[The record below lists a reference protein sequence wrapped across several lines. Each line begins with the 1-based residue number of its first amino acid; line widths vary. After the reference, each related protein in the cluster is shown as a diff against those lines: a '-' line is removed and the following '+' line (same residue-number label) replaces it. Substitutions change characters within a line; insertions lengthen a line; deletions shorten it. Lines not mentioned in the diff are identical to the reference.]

1 MLVYIYIILAEQQ
14 SPVAVINPLY
24 LPRTPN
30 GGNNT
35 GRPGR
40 AVISP
45 WCRCHLA
52 GEHHRD
58 SPKSS
63 GEREQ
68 VSLSLTGSRHTRF
81 YRSGL
86 QSLHGSLGSI
96 QIVMAVHLLVLLRKR
111 LFLCY
116 CIFSFQDTQKDL
128 WKSLQ
133 IVSHGHHRSFPI
145 RRISLWGDLQEC
157 SRSLC
162 CNGKRDIHRL

>member
-1 MLVYIYIILAEQQ
+1 MPVRTGVPIFGYVYIILAGTC
-14 SPVAVINPLY
+14 SLMAVNNPLY

-45 WCRCHLA
+45 WGRCHMA

-81 YRSGL
+81 YRTGL
-86 QSLHGSLGSI
+86 QSLHGSLGS
-96 QIVMAVHLLVLLRKR
+96 LGSSWR
-111 LFLCY
+111 
-116 CIFSFQDTQKDL
+116 CIFWCCF
-128 WKSLQ
+128 
-133 IVSHGHHRSFPI
+133 VSV
-145 RRISLWGDLQEC
+145 C
-157 SRSLC
+157 SCATVYSVF
-162 CNGKRDIHRL
+162 KIHRRTIGSPFK